1 MENRTAGPTTH
12 PCHRLGFVGR
22 RGSSTKH
29 YTFLYLTW
37 RLCCE
42 VPNAV
47 SWTAR
52 RRGSECFELQDEDER
67 LVPEDPDEP
76 GFCGRKKVWSELKRI
91 MQWPRTLERD
101 SMKPKATKGMKAK
114 GMKGMTAKGMKGM
127 TAKGMK
133 GMTAK
138 GMKAK
143 ANPVGTRRT
152 GRTRVRKATTTS
164 RIPGEAII

>member
-1 MENRTAGPTTH
+1 
-12 PCHRLGFVGR
+12 
-22 RGSSTKH
+22 
-29 YTFLYLTW
+29 
-37 RLCCE
+37 
-42 VPNAV
+42 
-47 SWTAR
+47 
-52 RRGSECFELQDEDER
+52 
-67 LVPEDPDEP
+67 
-76 GFCGRKKVWSELKRI
+76 
-91 MQWPRTLERD
+91 
-101 SMKPKATKGMKAK
+101 MKPKATKGMKAK